1 MLDEDTFFSRLPPK
15 EEVVGH
21 SFEIIHGDALLLNEL
36 ALNLSNLGY
45 RRQRQV
51 KEIGDFVVRGVLWTS
66 FHLVQLSQSD

>member
-36 ALNLSNLGY
+36 ALNLSNLDIVGNGKL
-45 RRQRQV
+45 R
-51 KEIGDFVVRGVLWTS
+51 K
-66 FHLVQLSQSD
+66 